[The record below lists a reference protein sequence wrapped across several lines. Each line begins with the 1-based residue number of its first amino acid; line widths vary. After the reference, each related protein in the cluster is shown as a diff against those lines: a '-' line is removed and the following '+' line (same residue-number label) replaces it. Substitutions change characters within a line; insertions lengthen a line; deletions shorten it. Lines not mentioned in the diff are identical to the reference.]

1 MKRLMLTV
9 FSAFALLCISSTY
22 AASPTDTS
30 KSGATATTSAAPAA
44 APAAKHFDADE
55 ATQEWLNTMSPEA
68 RAKSD
73 AYFEGGY
80 WLILW
85 DFVVGLVIAW
95 LFLGTRLSPRLR
107 DAGAWMA
114 SVRWLQWI
122 YLAVQCIALLVVF
135 PVTIILAASS
145 ANFRG
150 RMFKL
155 PGSAE
160 GFQWPLTMWYAWQYL
175 VLSTLISLPWDI
187 YEGYVREH
195 QYGMSNQDM
204 AGFLGEQIKGL
215 IVALIL
221 GTIAIVVIYAVIRK
235 FTRTWWIWGAAV
247 AVAFVIFVQAIGPSY
262 LEPVF
267 NTFYPI
273 KDSPLKQQILSM
285 ARANGIPAT
294 DVYEFDASK
303 QTKRMSAHVSGLG
316 SSVQI
321 SMNDNLMNRGSP
333 EEIKAVLGHEMGHYV
348 LNHVYKGTVF
358 IAILAFLSFAWL
370 NWSFGWAEKRW
381 SAKWGLRGIADVAAL
396 PLLIALFSV
405 FGFVTTPVNNTITR
419 TMEAEADAFG
429 INTARLPDGFAQAAI
444 HLSEY
449 RKMEPGK
456 WEEIFFYDHPSGYHR
471 IHRVM
476 VWKAEHINDADIAA
490 YDAAHPKIEMPD
502 AAPAK

>member
-9 FSAFALLCISSTY
+9 FTAFALLCISSAY

-30 KSGATATTSAAPAA
+30 KSGATAATVQLTQAAP
-44 APAAKHFDADE
+44 AKHFDADE

-85 DFVVGLVIAW
+85 DFVVGLLVAW
-95 LFLGTRLSPRLR
+95 LMLGTGLSRRLR
-107 DAGAWMA
+107 DFNERLAKLRFVQTALY
-114 SVRWLQWI
+114 VI
-122 YLAVQCIALLVVF
+122 EYLLFTTVV
-135 PVTIILAASS
+135 T
-145 ANFRG
+145 
-150 RMFKL
+150 
-155 PGSAE
+155 
-160 GFQWPLTMWYAWQYL
+160 
-175 VLSTLISLPWDI
+175 LPWTI

-204 AGFLGEQIKGL
+204 GAFLGDQVKGL
-215 IVALIL
+215 ILGLIF
-221 GTIAIVVIYAVIRK
+221 GTIILTIIYAVIRK
-235 FTRTWWIWGAAV
+235 TPRTWWIWGAV
-247 AVAFVIFVQAIGPSY
+247 IGIAFTIFGVAIGPTY

-267 NTFYPI
+267 NKFYSLQDGPE
-273 KDSPLKQQILSM
+273 KQAILSL

-294 DVYEFDASK
+294 DVFEFDASK
-303 QTKRMSAHVSGLG
+303 QTKRMSAHVSGIG
-316 SSVQI
+316 ATTQI
-321 SMNDNLMNRGSP
+321 SLNDNLVNRGSP
-333 EEIKAVLGHEMGHYV
+333 EEVQAVLGHEMGHYV
-348 LNHVYKGTVF
+348 LNHVFHGIVEISVLVVLGF
-358 IAILAFLSFAWL
+358 AFLK
-370 NWSFGWAEKRW
+370 WSFEKMRIRYGERW
-381 SAKWGLRGIADVAAL
+381 GIRDVGDVAGL
-396 PLLIALFSV
+396 PLLAALFSV
-405 FGFVTTPVNNTITR
+405 YFFVLTPVQNTLTR
-419 TMEAEADAFG
+419 TQEAEADAFG
-429 INTARLPDGFAQAAI
+429 INAARQPDGFAQATI

-456 WEEIFFYDHPSGYHR
+456 WEEILFYDHPSGYHR